1 MRVRVPSIAAAA
13 AAILLGALPAYADC
27 ALPADAQAGK
37 TVTAVCK
44 ACHVFEADKPSRA
57 TGPNLHDVYGATAG
71 SRADFAKYSEGMLG
85 AKEKGTVW
93 NDDTL
98 FAYIG
103 DPKAFLDKVNGKE
116 LAHAMAFKLADEQ
129 KRKDVIAFLKAIKGK
144 AECN

>member
-1 MRVRVPSIAAAA
+1 MRLRTLIPVT
-13 AAILLGALPAYADC
+13 AAILLAAAPAFADC

-37 TVTAVCK
+37 AVTGVCK
-44 ACHVFEADKPSRA
+44 ACHVFDADKPSKA

-71 SRADFAKYSEGMLG
+71 SRADFAKYSEGMMG
-85 AKEKGTVW
+85 AKDKGTVW

-103 DPKAFLDKVNGKE
+103 DPKSFLDKVNGKE
-116 LAHAMAFKLADEQ
+116 MAHAMAFKLADEQ